1 MRHRFPTGWRSR
13 LTIRPRSRGQALV
26 ELALIL
32 PVFLVLFA
40 SALDLGRLFYSQ
52 ITIDNAAKEGALEA
66 SRNPTSFDNTRPCNA
81 TTNRV
86 ICLVINEAKGSF
98 YSITPADV
106 SLTCSPSPC
115 PTDPTLGDTV
125 TVKVTGKFTLVT
137 PLLASFVG
145 GQTINIS
152 ASASAQLGVAPEPY
166 VGATPTPSPSASPTP
181 SPAATPAPSGSATPA
196 PSASATPSAS
206 TTTCVAPT
214 VSNSITVNPTSGVA
228 AEGAGIPGTMFTFTA
243 PTVNPQPGCTFS
255 YSWSFGDGASGSGAT
270 VTHTYATK
278 GNAGSASLKYFT
290 VTLAISASGVAQ
302 TWTGSINVPVN

>member
-1 MRHRFPTGWRSR
+1 
-13 LTIRPRSRGQALV
+13 V

-66 SRNPTSFDNTRPCNA
+66 SRNPTSFDNTKPCNA

-115 PTDPTLGDTV
+115 PSDPVVGDTV
-125 TVKVTGKFTLVT
+125 TVSVTGKFTLVT
-137 PLLASFVG
+137 PLLASFLG

-152 ASASAQLGVAPEPY
+152 AAAVAYLGVAPEPAA
-166 VGATPTPSPSASPTP
+166 GATLAPSATPTATASPAPSGSATATPAPTASATPTPSPS
-181 SPAATPAPSGSATPA
+181 PAACVTPAVTGSI
-196 PSASATPSAS
+196 S
-206 TTTCVAPT
+206 
-214 VSNSITVNPTSGVA
+214 VSPTSGVPSD
-228 AEGAGIPGTMFTFTA
+228 GVGIPGTLFTFTA
-243 PTVNPQPGCTFS
+243 PTVTPQSGCTFS
-255 YSWSFGDGASGSGAT
+255 YSWSFGDGASGTGAT
-270 VTHTYATK
+270 VAHTYATK
-278 GNAGSASLKYFT
+278 GNAGTASTKYFT
-290 VTLAISASGVAQ
+290 VTLAISTSGVAQ